1 MLLVACGMTVIPH
14 NNQMLEALAPGE
26 IKLIYIAIASHQNA
40 IVRLKILLS
49 VHDWPTWPVYIK
61 IRSRRN
67 GNNM

>member
-40 IVRLKILLS
+40 IVQLKI
-49 VHDWPTWPVYIK
+49 
-61 IRSRRN
+61 
-67 GNNM
+67 